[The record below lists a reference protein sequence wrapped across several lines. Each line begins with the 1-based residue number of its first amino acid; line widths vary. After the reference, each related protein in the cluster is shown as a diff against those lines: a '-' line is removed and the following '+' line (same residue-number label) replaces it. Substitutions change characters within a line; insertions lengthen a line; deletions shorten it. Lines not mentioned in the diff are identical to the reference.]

1 MKIEVETKYAI
12 GDTVAVME
20 AGLKVNEGKVTE
32 IIVYV
37 TDNDTSVRYFVEF
50 EGGRSNS
57 YGEEYVYPS
66 RQAIIDIIQN
76 GGKEA

>member
-1 MKIEVETKYAI
+1 MKIQVETKYNI
-12 GDTVAVME
+12 GDKVAVMD
-20 AGLKVNEGKVTE
+20 ADLKVNEGRITD
-32 IIVYV
+32 IIMYV
-37 TDNDTSVRYFVEF
+37 GEKDTSTRYFVEF

-57 YGEEYVYPS
+57 YGEAYIFPS

>member
-1 MKIEVETKYAI
+1 MKIEIETKYNI

-20 AGLKVNEGKVTE
+20 AGLKVNEGKVTKV
-32 IIVYV
+32 IVYV

-50 EGGRSNS
+50 EGGRTNS

>member
-1 MKIEVETKYAI
+1 MKIEIETKYAI
-12 GDTVAVME
+12 GDQVAVME

-50 EGGRSNS
+50 EGGRTNS
-57 YGEEYVYPS
+57 YGEEYIFPS

>member
-1 MKIEVETKYAI
+1 MKIEIETKYNI
-12 GDTVAVME
+12 GDQVAVME

-32 IIVYV
+32 VIVYV

-50 EGGRSNS
+50 EGGRTNS

>member
-1 MKIEVETKYAI
+1 MKIDIETKYAI
-12 GDTVAVME
+12 GDQVAVME

-32 IIVYV
+32 VIIYAS
-37 TDNDTSVRYFVEF
+37 NEGNSVRYFVDF

-57 YGEEYVYPS
+57 YGEEYVFPS

>member
-1 MKIEVETKYAI
+1 MEIKIETKYAI
-12 GDTVAVME
+12 GDQVAVME

-50 EGGRSNS
+50 EGGRTNS
-57 YGEEYVYPS
+57 YGEEYVFPS
-66 RQAIIDIIQN
+66 RQAIIDIIKN
-76 GGKEA
+76 GGLGA

>member
-1 MKIEVETKYAI
+1 MKIEIETKYAI
-12 GDTVAVME
+12 GDQVAVME

-50 EGGRSNS
+50 EGCRTNS
-57 YGEEYVYPS
+57 YGEEYVFPS

>member
-12 GDTVAVME
+12 GDQVAVME

-50 EGGRSNS
+50 EGGRTNS
-57 YGEEYVYPS
+57 YGEEYIFPS

-76 GGKEA
+76 GGKEE

>member
-12 GDTVAVME
+12 GDQVAVME

-57 YGEEYVYPS
+57 YGEEYVFPS

-76 GGKEA
+76 GGKEE

>member
-12 GDTVAVME
+12 GDQVAVME

-50 EGGRSNS
+50 EGGRTNS
-57 YGEEYVYPS
+57 YGEEYIFPS

>member
-1 MKIEVETKYAI
+1 MKIELETKYAI
-12 GDTVAVME
+12 GDQVVVME

-32 IIVYV
+32 VIVYV

-50 EGGRSNS
+50 EGGRTNS